1 MDTDHFQKSITTRQ
15 ELTHDNLQESL
26 TVQILF
32 VRAQVNFQLF
42 QKSGG
47 LFLLEVHDGVKD
59 TVDRI
64 QDEHVESTFKRLAIG
79 ISVLGGPLLGLGVE
93 EVVTPELGHHLF
105 LVNTEFLGVTVSEL
119 TKSETPTVKTGS
131 KGNSTLFGVDLTV
144 TESFIN
150 VGGDDD
156 VDRFNGTRERLKI
169 N

>member
-1 MDTDHFQKSITTRQ
+1 
-15 ELTHDNLQESL
+15 
-26 TVQILF
+26 
-32 VRAQVNFQLF
+32 
-42 QKSGG
+42 

-64 QDEHVESTFKRLAIG
+64 QDEHVESTFERLAIG

-105 LVNTEFLGVTVSEL
+105 LVNTEFLGITVSEL
-119 TKSETPTVKTGS
+119 AKSETPTVKTGS

-150 VGGDDD
+150 VGGDNN
-156 VDRFNGTRERLKI
+156 VDRFNSTRERL
-169 N
+169 